1 MSYSVSQ
8 YSGQVSEISGRQLAC
23 TVPSKRLKKK
33 KTPRINTSAT
43 STYKVNSGK
52 KKIHI
57 YVPLLHVIHHEED
70 ISAHLLP

>member
-1 MSYSVSQ
+1 MYSAFQ
-8 YSGQVSEISGRQLAC
+8 K
-23 TVPSKRLKKK
+23 TKKK
-33 KTPRINTSAT
+33 KNTKNKYFS
-43 STYKVNSGK
+43 YKYLQSEFWK

>member
-23 TVPSKRLKKK
+23 TVPSKRLKKP
-33 KTPRINTSAT
+33 PRINTSAT

-70 ISAHLLP
+70 ISAHLLR

>member
-8 YSGQVSEISGRQLAC
+8 YSGQVSEISRRQLAC
-23 TVPSKRLKKK
+23 TVPSKRLKKTTK
-33 KTPRINTSAT
+33 NKYFS
-43 STYKVNSGK
+43 YKYLQSEFWK
-52 KKIHI
+52 KKKHI